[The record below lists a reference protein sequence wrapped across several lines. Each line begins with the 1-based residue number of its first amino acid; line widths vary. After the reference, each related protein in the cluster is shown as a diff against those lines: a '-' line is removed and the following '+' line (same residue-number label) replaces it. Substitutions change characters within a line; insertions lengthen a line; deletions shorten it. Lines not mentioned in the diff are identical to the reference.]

1 MKDRHEMRTAA
12 SVLLVLL
19 LLTRL
24 TSCSQG
30 DQTDFEQLLAEGE
43 SLYSHKKQELII
55 RHFFRDRRDGI
66 FLDVGCFNPIKFST
80 TYYLEK
86 HLDWSGIGVDA
97 QEHLRAKWEVSRP
110 RSEFFAYVV
119 TDKSGETVTFY
130 QFGGISAL
138 DRENIAK
145 RERRDNKKK
154 LVEVL
159 ELPTITLDDLL
170 SREGVQ
176 NIDFLSMDINGSEP
190 GALAGFDIK
199 RYRPELVQIEAH
211 EVNQEF
217 LSSYFEENGY
227 VRIDE
232 YLEYDTNNWF
242 FTPEAEE

>member
-1 MKDRHEMRTAA
+1 MKRAA
-12 SVLLVLL
+12 APVLWL
-19 LLTRL
+19 LLTIL
-24 TSCSQG
+24 TSCSEG

-55 RHFFRDRRDGI
+55 RHFFRDRRDGF
-66 FLDVGCFNPIKFST
+66 FLDVGCFNPIKYST

-97 QEHLRAKWEVSRP
+97 QEHVRAKWEVARP
-110 RSEFFAYVV
+110 RSKFFAYAV

-130 QFGGISAL
+130 QAGGISAL
-138 DRENIAK
+138 DRWNITK
-145 RERRDNKKK
+145 REIREDREIP
-154 LVEVL
+154 VEVL

-170 SREGVQ
+170 SREGVE

-190 GALAGFDIK
+190 AALAGFDIK

-227 VRIDE
+227 ERIDE
-232 YLEYDTNNWF
+232 YRQYDRNNWF